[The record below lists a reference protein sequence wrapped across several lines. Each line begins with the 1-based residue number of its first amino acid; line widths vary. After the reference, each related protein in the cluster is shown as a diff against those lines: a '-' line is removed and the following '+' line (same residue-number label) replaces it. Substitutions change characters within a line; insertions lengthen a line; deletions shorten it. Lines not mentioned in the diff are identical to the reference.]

1 MTIHWLNRL
10 TKPLA
15 YLRIQHTDKR
25 KYDWGIPICLTVIT
39 MGVFGLLGYSV
50 PLFGQNGIFASVS
63 ALAHVLVG
71 FFIAALAAVAT
82 FPKASLDDEMSN
94 PPPMLK
100 DRYKGQTITRNL
112 TRRQFLCF
120 LFGYLAFISLFI
132 ALFTIGA
139 KLFGAGVSEMLSEH
153 VRLYMRPVVMLM
165 FAFVFWNMVVTTLVG
180 LFYLTDRIHR
190 TDARWQEPDG
200 DSDEAASGRG

>member
-100 DRYKGQTITRNL
+100 DRYKGHYHAQS
-112 TRRQFLCF
+112 
-120 LFGYLAFISLFI
+120 YAAAISVL
-132 ALFTIGA
+132 
-139 KLFGAGVSEMLSEH
+139 
-153 VRLYMRPVVMLM
+153 P
-165 FAFVFWNMVVTTLVG
+165 FWLLGIHQPFHRAIYYRGKTL
-180 LFYLTDRIHR
+180 
-190 TDARWQEPDG
+190 WCWC
-200 DSDEAASGRG
+200 